1 MLRPLVE
8 LIAARGW
15 DRDLVPESLL
25 SVDAGARLPLE
36 DVHGVFERA
45 VERLGDEELGLKI
58 GAAMHFGAAGPF
70 DYAVRSA
77 ATVRESVQ
85 VAGRYSKIYADSF
98 YVLFETWRRRAF
110 IRLLNEDSWPRVAAD
125 FAMSACFKTHVSD
138 RAPFASGVECW
149 FPYPAPED
157 TSYHER
163 TFAGAALRFGAPF
176 FGFAFDRD
184 QENAPMSG
192 ADALIHTIQCERLDA
207 LTAHLPG
214 TSRMRTSAR
223 SLIDRQLRDGRNASA
238 LGTAHALHMSRRTLS
253 RRLEQEG
260 TSFADERDYARR
272 ELAMTYV
279 RTSERPLTEIAFSL
293 GFSHVESFHRAFKRW
308 TGETPRAY
316 RERESIARGRVST
329 QGQMG

>member
-1 MLRPLVE
+1 VIVSRN
-8 LIAARGW
+8 W
-15 DRDLVPESLL
+15 DRDLVPESLW
-25 SVDAGARLPLE
+25 SVDFGTRLPLD
-36 DVHGVFERA
+36 DVHAVFERA
-45 VERLGDEELGLKI
+45 VERLGDEEVGLKI
-58 GAAMHFGAAGPF
+58 GSAMHFGAAGPF

-77 ATVRESVQ
+77 ATVRESVV
-85 VAGRYSKIYADSF
+85 VAGRYSKVYTDTF
-98 YVLFETWRRRAF
+98 CVFFETWRRRAF
-110 IRLLNEDSWPRVAAD
+110 IRLLDECSWPRSAAD

-138 RAPFASGVECW
+138 RAPFSSGVECW
-149 FPYPAPED
+149 FPYSAPED
-157 TSYHER
+157 TRDYQR
-163 TFAGAALRFGAPF
+163 IFAGAALRFGAPF
-176 FGFAFDRD
+176 FGFAFDRAY
-184 QENAPMSG
+184 ESAPMPA
-192 ADALIHTIQCERLDA
+192 ADALIHTIQCDRLDA

-214 TSRMRTSAR
+214 PSKMRTSAR

-272 ELAMTYV
+272 ELALTYV

-316 RERESIARGRVST
+316 RERESVARVRVST

>member
-1 MLRPLVE
+1 MLKPLFE
-8 LIAARGW
+8 LIAARDW
-15 DRDLVPESLL
+15 DRDLVPEPFW
-25 SVDAGARLPLE
+25 SVDSGTRLPLD
-36 DVHGVFERA
+36 DVHAVFERA
-45 VERLGDEELGLKI
+45 VERLGDEQVGLTI
-58 GAAMHFGAAGPF
+58 GSAMHFGAAGPF

-77 ATVRESVQ
+77 ATVRDSVQ
-85 VAGRYSKIYADSF
+85 VAARYSKVYTDSF
-98 YVLFETWRRRAF
+98 CVLFETWRRSAF
-110 IRLLNEDSWPRVAAD
+110 IRLLDEYSWPRPAAD

-138 RAPFASGVECW
+138 RAPFASGVEAW
-149 FPYPAPED
+149 FPYSAPED
-157 TSYHER
+157 TSRYER
-163 TFAGAALRFGAPF
+163 TFAGAVLRFGAPF
-176 FGFAFDRD
+176 FGFSFDRAY
-184 QENAPMSG
+184 ESAPMPG
-192 ADALIHTIQCERLDA
+192 ADALIHTIQCDRLDA

-214 TSRMRTSAR
+214 PSRMRTSAR

-260 TSFADERDYARR
+260 TSFAGERDYARR

-316 RERESIARGRVST
+316 RERASVAPGRVST